1 MPKTFIESLNVKKQ
15 SVDEVLGLQRGT
27 VRLLDY
33 NPLWEELY
41 LEEEKR
47 IRVIVGHLII
57 DIQHIGSTAVPGIKA
72 KPILDMMIGM
82 ARLGDA
88 LLCQAPL
95 EALGYDYIAH
105 AGLPNDH
112 VFGKG
117 LARTHFLHVVEFGSA
132 EWTKPLLF
140 RDRLR
145 KDAELAHEY
154 ERLKEKLRERFG
166 NNPAEY
172 TSEKLRFIRDVIAA

>member
-1 MPKTFIESLNVKKQ
+1 MSENNGN
-15 SVDEVLGLQRGT
+15 EVLGLQRGI
-27 VRLLDY
+27 VRLLEY
-33 NPLWEELY
+33 TPLWEELY
-41 LEEEKR
+41 QEEEKR
-47 IRVIVGHLII
+47 IRASVGHLII
-57 DIQHIGSTAVPGIKA
+57 EIQHIGSTAIPGIKA
-72 KPILDMMIGM
+72 KPVLDIIVGV

-117 LARTHFLHVVEFGSA
+117 VARTHFIHLVEYRSA
-132 EWTKPLLF
+132 EWASPLLF

-145 KDAELAHEY
+145 KDAGLAREY
-154 ERLKEKLRERFG
+154 EKLKEKLKERFG

-172 TSEKLRFIRDVIAA
+172 TSEKLRFIREVVSV

>member
-1 MPKTFIESLNVKKQ
+1 MSEKVNCA
-15 SVDEVLGLQRGT
+15 VLGLQRGT

-33 NPLWEELY
+33 TPLWEELY
-41 LEEEKR
+41 QEEEER
-47 IRVIVGHLII
+47 IRAVIGHFII
-57 DIQHIGSTAVPGIKA
+57 DIQHIGSTAIPGIKA
-72 KPILDMMIGM
+72 KPILDMMVGV

-88 LLCQAPL
+88 LLCQAQL

-105 AGLPNDH
+105 ANLPNDH

-117 LARTHFLHVVEFGSA
+117 VERTHLLHVVEYGSA
-132 EWTKPLLF
+132 EWANPLHF

-145 KDAELAHEY
+145 KDAELAQKY
-154 ERLKEKLRERFG
+154 ESLKEQLKDRFG

-172 TSEKLRFIRDVIAA
+172 TNEKLRFIREVIAG

>member
-1 MPKTFIESLNVKKQ
+1 MSEKNS
-15 SVDEVLGLQRGT
+15 SDVLGLQRGI

-33 NPLWEELY
+33 TPLWDELY
-41 LEEEKR
+41 QEEEKR
-47 IRVIVGHLII
+47 IRAAIGYLII
-57 DIQHIGSTAVPGIKA
+57 DIQHIGSTAIPGIKA
-72 KPILDMMIGM
+72 KPILDIMVGV

-105 AGLPNDH
+105 AGLTNDY

-117 LARTHFLHVVEFGSA
+117 VARTHYIHVVGYESP
-132 EWTKPLLF
+132 EWTNPLRF

-145 KDAELAHEY
+145 KDAKLAQEY
-154 ERLKEKLRERFG
+154 ERLKEELKERFG
-166 NNPAEY
+166 NAPAEY
-172 TSEKLRFIRDVIAA
+172 TSEKLRFIREVIAA